1 MRVTPKFD
9 SVYSFDISKASGVQ
23 TSPAIAFGKDN
34 YLAVWA
40 DARKGGSLI
49 YAARVSGD
57 GKILEPEGVQI
68 GQGKGTYQSIPAVAF
83 DGKRFLVV
91 WASSSPNAIHGRF
104 VTSDGKP
111 GDTVRIYTT
120 DGSLIGLEVASDQ
133 SGFMA
138 TWIELGTAYSVKGQ
152 TVGPDGKLVGKP
164 VIVTESGQHSG
175 VSICWGGVNYTI
187 AYNSIEGQVRGRKY
201 DAKGQP
207 VSSAFNISSSTGM
220 QSSCDIIAGPKN
232 RYLAV
237 WAETRESQANIS
249 GNMDIPINKK

>member
-23 TSPAIAFGKDN
+23 TAPAIALGKDS
-34 YLAVWA
+34 YLAAWA
-40 DARKGGSLI
+40 DSRKGGSII
-49 YAARVSGD
+49 YAARVSAD
-57 GKILEPEGVQI
+57 GKILDREGLQI
-68 GQGKGTYQSIPAVAF
+68 GQGKGTYQSIPAVAG

-104 VTSDGKP
+104 VTGDGKL

-120 DGSLIGLEVASDQ
+120 DGSLIGLKVASDQ
-133 SGFMA
+133 NGFMA
-138 TWIELGTAYSVKGQ
+138 TWIELGTAYKVKGQ

-175 VSICWGGVNYTI
+175 VSICWDGANYAI

-201 DAKGQP
+201 DSKGQP
-207 VSSAFNISSSTGM
+207 VSSAFNISSSTAM

-237 WAETRESQANIS
+237 WAETRESSTNIS
-249 GNMDIPINKK
+249 GNMDTPINQK